1 MAKTTAK
8 TVKAPIK
15 TVTVTDVIKVTTGIG
30 DTLATQFDE
39 TGDIKVVSVSL
50 DAYKTAISGSK
61 AQLIY
66 KKLTGKPTSIP
77 FLED

>member
-1 MAKTTAK
+1 MAKTT
-8 TVKAPIK
+8 TVVKS
-15 TVTVTDVIKVTTGIG
+15 TTVTDVIKVTTEIG
-30 DTLATQFDE
+30 DKLTSQFDK
-39 TGDIKVVSVSL
+39 TGDLKVVAAGL

>member
-1 MAKTTAK
+1 MAKTT
-8 TVKAPIK
+8 TVVKA
-15 TVTVTDVIKVTTGIG
+15 TTVTDVIKTTTVIG
-30 DTLATQFDE
+30 DKLTSQFH
-39 TGDIKVVSVSL
+39 TSGDIKVLAIGL

>member
-1 MAKTTAK
+1 MAKTA
-8 TVKAPIK
+8 TVVKS
-15 TVTVTDVIKVTTGIG
+15 TTVTDVIKVTTGIG
-30 DTLATQFDE
+30 DKLASQFDK
-39 TGDIKVVSVSL
+39 TGDLKVVSAGL

>member
-1 MAKTTAK
+1 MAKTTTNTT
-8 TVKAPIK
+8 TVVKS
-15 TVTVTDVIKVTTGIG
+15 TTVTDVIKVTTGIG
-30 DTLATQFDE
+30 DKLTSQFDAS
-39 TGDIKVVSVSL
+39 GDIKVLAVGL